1 MDQRSKAIR
10 ERLGHPV
17 IDADGHYIEFGPS
30 ILEFMK
36 ETAGAR
42 VADAFVELKDRIA
55 KSIRM
60 TTHQRRDAG
69 IAQEGFW
76 ITPAKN
82 TWDRAAATVPRLL
95 YERLDE
101 FGFDFT
107 VLYPSAGLLVPRLED
122 EEVRRATCRAFNSY
136 LTAHYRDFADR
147 ITPGAVIPMHMP
159 DEAIEELEYAV
170 RTLGLKVM
178 MMGHPVQRPIP
189 AIERKLPT
197 AGRYASGPN

>member
-1 MDQRSKAIR
+1 MELELRSKAIR

-42 VADAFVELKDRIA
+42 VADAFVELNDRIA
-55 KSIRM
+55 KSIGM
-60 TTHQRRDAG
+60 TTHQRRDSG

-82 TWDRAAATVPRLL
+82 TWDRAAATMPRVLH
-95 YERLDE
+95 ERLDE
-101 FGFDFT
+101 FGFDLT

-122 EEVRRATCRAFNSY
+122 EEMRRASCRAFNCY
-136 LTAHYRDFADR
+136 LAAHYRDFADR
-147 ITPGAVIPMHMP
+147 ITPAAVIPCIRP
-159 DEAIEELEYAV
+159 T
-170 RTLGLKVM
+170 RQSRSWNTRCGQLG
-178 MMGHPVQRPIP
+178 
-189 AIERKLPT
+189 
-197 AGRYASGPN
+197 